1 MTQASDII
9 PTPEA
14 PFDEEKSDLSRELKY
29 LEVRIAKHE
38 EKLEK
43 LMQDI
48 YAEKRPLKKQELEKQ
63 MQAEKEVVEVASP
76 SSELPSPFTATE
88 QEANNAR
95 RQIRTRPFQTRE
107 KFSKLEARLEEEEEE
122 KEEEEEEAK
131 LTALVKNHERKTLR
145 RIAH

>member
-63 MQAEKEVVEVASP
+63 MQAEKEVVEVARCEWECALAVFHNESL
-76 SSELPSPFTATE
+76 EWDE
-88 QEANNAR
+88 EVR
-95 RQIRTRPFQTRE
+95 R
-107 KFSKLEARLEEEEEE
+107 RL
-122 KEEEEEEAK
+122 
-131 LTALVKNHERKTLR
+131 
-145 RIAH
+145 RIANDAMLGIEAEVRR